1 MVKIYTMP
9 TCSWCDKAKEYLLD
23 MGVDFEELNVAD
35 DMEARDV
42 MLKKTKQMSV
52 PVIEINDE
60 FIIGFN
66 EEKINEL
73 LPN

>member
-1 MVKIYTMP
+1 MP

-23 MGVDFEELNVAD
+23 MGVDFEELNVVD
-35 DMEARDV
+35 DMEAREV
-42 MLKKTKQMSV
+42 MIQETNQFSV
-52 PVIEINDE
+52 PVIEIDGE

-73 LPN
+73 LPE

>member
-23 MGVDFEELNVAD
+23 MGVDFEELNVVD
-35 DMEARDV
+35 DMEAREV
-42 MLKKTKQMSV
+42 MIQETNQFSV
-52 PVIEINDE
+52 PVIEIDGE

-73 LPN
+73 LPE

>member
-23 MGVDFEELNVAD
+23 IGVDFEELNVVD
-35 DMEARDV
+35 DMEAREV
-42 MLKKTKQMSV
+42 MIQETNQFSV
-52 PVIEINDE
+52 PVIEIDGE

-66 EEKINEL
+66 EEKINKL
-73 LPN
+73 LPE